1 MAHPLRKNVIKFQ
14 EEGKSEEEIL
24 RTIYTW
30 GTQAD
35 IAAVLSISVRRV
47 KYLSKK
53 YDLKKNDKYR
63 VVKRCMNCG
72 EQTHISNF
80 DTVFVDGIPKTNLLC
95 CWSCKR
101 EYNKQKYMN
110 KIIEEHWEQERIKRE
125 IGTKE
130 DEIEGLRALLK

>member
-1 MAHPLRKNVIKFQ
+1 MVHSLIKNVINLKK
-14 EEGKSEEEIL
+14 EGKSEEEIL
-24 RTIYTW
+24 KSIYKW

-35 IAAVLSISVRRV
+35 IAKALNINIRRV
-47 KYLSKK
+47 KYLSHK
-53 YDLKKNDKYR
+53 YGLKKNDKYR
-63 VVKRCMNCG
+63 VVKRCINCG

-110 KIIEEHWEQERIKRE
+110 KVIEEHWEQERIKRE

-130 DEIEGLRALLK
+130 YEIEGLKALLK

>member
-1 MAHPLRKNVIKFQ
+1 
-14 EEGKSEEEIL
+14 
-24 RTIYTW
+24 
-30 GTQAD
+30 
-35 IAAVLSISVRRV
+35 
-47 KYLSKK
+47 
-53 YDLKKNDKYR
+53 
-63 VVKRCMNCG
+63 MNCG

-80 DTVFVDGIPKTNLLC
+80 DTVFVDGIPKTNRLC

-110 KIIEEHWEQERIKRE
+110 KVIEEHWEQERIKRE